1 MKTVFQ
7 ILVLVVIL
15 MISTSCKKD
24 DSTAVVTLYN
34 TWEVKEFISILSVNY
49 PKDPDNKLLLTFNEG
64 ETYQLKLDV
73 NTCSGKFESNVENLI
88 EIDFPSCT
96 EACCDSDFSNKFTA
110 LLPSVTTYSIKG
122 NTLDMNVPNWGTI
135 RLELVK

>member
-24 DSTAVVTLYN
+24 DSPAVNTLYN

-88 EIDFPSCT
+88 EIDFPACT
-96 EACCDSDFSNKFTA
+96 QACCDSEFSNKFTA
-110 LLPSVTTYSIKG
+110 LLPSVTSYSIKEK
-122 NTLDMNVPNWGTI
+122 TLDLNVPNWGTI
-135 RLELVK
+135 RLKLVE

>member
-1 MKTVFQ
+1 
-7 ILVLVVIL
+7 

-88 EIDFPSCT
+88 EIDFPACT

-110 LLPSVTTYSIKG
+110 LLPSVTSYSIKEK
-122 NTLDMNVPNWGTI
+122 TLDLNVPNWGTI
-135 RLELVK
+135 RLKLVE

>member
-88 EIDFPSCT
+88 EIDFPACT